1 MEYCSKCKMP
11 KLERGLDRCY
21 CEPTMDNMTEDKAEA
36 LIRELIAEA
45 LAGPQRC
52 WLAPITDPTELKNL
66 VVDPADLPV
75 SVYCIGDSRVY
86 DNTGTGWTYIDDD
99 GFKQDVVLAMS
110 SYVGST
116 VLYNG
121 KTIGNVRSVS
131 FKDSPLPIETLQEVQ
146 LMSCP
151 VTEIFFMFGYLP
163 ESLVKGRDGNI

>member
-66 VVDPADLPV
+66 VVDPANLPV

-110 SYVGST
+110 PYVGST
-116 VLYNG
+116 VLY
-121 KTIGNVRSVS
+121 K
-131 FKDSPLPIETLQEVQ
+131 
-146 LMSCP
+146 
-151 VTEIFFMFGYLP
+151 
-163 ESLVKGRDGNI
+163 